1 MDKGIHCFV
10 TGRVQGVCFRMYT
23 QRQAEDNGLTGWVR
37 NLADGRVEVMA
48 FGNEQQLAKLNQW
61 LKSGPNMAQVTD
73 LECEAIDFQ
82 DFKDFSTR

>member
-23 QRQAEDNGLTGWVR
+23 QRQAEDCGLTGWVK

-48 FGNEQQLAKLNQW
+48 FGNEQQLDKLNHW
-61 LKSGPNMAQVTD
+61 LESGPSMAQVTR
-73 LECEAIDFQ
+73 LECETIEFQ
-82 DFKDFSTR
+82 NFKGFSAC

>member
-1 MDKGIHCFV
+1 MGKGIHCFV

-23 QRQAEDNGLTGWVR
+23 QRQAEDCGLTGWVR

-61 LKSGPNMAQVTD
+61 LKSGPSMAQVTT

>member
-23 QRQAEDNGLTGWVR
+23 QRQAEDCGLTGWVR

-61 LKSGPNMAQVTD
+61 LKSGPSMAQVTT

>member
-23 QRQAEDNGLTGWVR
+23 QRQAEYCSLTGWVR

-48 FGNEQQLAKLNQW
+48 FGNEQQLDELNHW
-61 LKSGPNMAQVTD
+61 LKSGPSMAQVTR

-82 DFKDFSTR
+82 DFEDFSAR

>member
-23 QRQAEDNGLTGWVR
+23 QRQAENNGLTGWVR

-61 LKSGPNMAQVTD
+61 LKAGPSMAQVTD

-82 DFKDFSTR
+82 DCEYFSTR